1 MENSLVHKKRLP
13 SSMETR
19 RSPPYSVSV
28 PRVPAQDQTLS
39 ILFHQRCHSSIC
51 DHAILDGR
59 CRWHRQRRDVGETT
73 CALRLQA
80 WNSEKCLKH
89 RSLLRAAVLVFYC
102 KLRVAIVEAVVIPR
116 ITVVIVH
123 VSLANVLQNTDFII
137 AALQYGQ
144 SFIPS

>member
-19 RSPPYSVSV
+19 RRPPYSVSL

-59 CRWHRQRRDVGETT
+59 CRWHHQRRDVGETT

-89 RSLLRAAVLVFYC
+89 QSLLRAAVLVFYC
-102 KLRVAIVEAVVIPR
+102 KLRVAVVIVITI
-116 ITVVIVH
+116 ITVVIVP

-144 SFIPS
+144 SFIP